1 MPALVLIYQQ
11 IYVKTIIIIILNT
24 FKYNNFIINLGH
36 IVEDMLFELV
46 CLAILSHE
54 YTDGG
59 YGRNAP
65 LPECP
70 SRNAPTA

>member
-46 CLAILSHE
+46 GLAILSHE
-54 YTDGG
+54 YTDGDMVG
-59 YGRNAP
+59 MP
-65 LPECP
+65 LCLNVP